1 MSKNLS
7 AKYHQENK
15 KRLRKKG
22 HERYQ
27 TLFKEEKGKSNN
39 VVMNVA
45 KICQKVEKINL
56 LGIEKKYYIMRK
68 SAL

>member
-7 AKYHQENK
+7 AKYYQENK

-27 TLFKEEKGKSNN
+27 TLFKEEKEKSNN
-39 VVMNVA
+39 MVMNVA
-45 KICQKVEKINL
+45 KICQKVEKVN
-56 LGIEKKYYIMRK
+56 K
-68 SAL
+68 

>member
-7 AKYHQENK
+7 AKYYQENK

-27 TLFKEEKGKSNN
+27 TLFKEEIENSNN
-39 VVMNVA
+39 MVMNVA
-45 KICQKVEKINL
+45 KICQKVEKVNL
-56 LGIEKKYYIMRK
+56 FGIERNII
-68 SAL
+68 

>member
-7 AKYHQENK
+7 AKYYQENK
-15 KRLRKKG
+15 KRLPKKG

-27 TLFKEEKGKSNN
+27 TLFKEEKEKSNN

-45 KICQKVEKINL
+45 QICQKVEKVNL
-56 LGIEKKYYIMRK
+56 LGIERNIT
-68 SAL
+68 